1 MPLSRILL
9 VSFYQKMEVVKL
21 KFQKCFAIVSC
32 CLFIPFF
39 LLSSSPQKTIT
50 LKDIYKT
57 GKVEFF
63 PVMKISEESVT
74 GNILFKKVSSICW
87 IQNRLYVLDTDCS
100 NIKMFTTDGQFL
112 KFFGK
117 EGSRES
123 ELNVPYR
130 MNVID
135 GQLVVWEARTS
146 RFSIFSA
153 HGDFKHTLQPF
164 DKVFIENFASLGNGN
179 IVIEKIKFGSVGDDC
194 YNLIV
199 IELYSKHLQFIK
211 ELYRKQILNSRVIKT
226 PGKES
231 HYILLPFQP
240 EVSWHVL
247 PGNNGKNT
255 NKIVI
260 GCSENYIINIIDAE
274 TGVNN
279 TFSHPYSPVKI
290 NEADREQYFNSMLQ
304 KDEKGNY
311 TLHRAEQFVIDNTVF
326 PGEKPVFKRLFA
338 DYEGNILVFTYT
350 DSDNGKFPK
359 SASEFDAF
367 DSDGK
372 FINHVKIAN
381 GNEIH
386 LMRLFSMKNRIFWG
400 QSSST
405 GIPVGITKYVVN

>member
-1 MPLSRILL
+1 MCQ
-9 VSFYQKMEVVKL
+9 VQ
-21 KFQKCFAIVSC
+21 
-32 CLFIPFF
+32 
-39 LLSSSPQKTIT
+39 
-50 LKDIYKT
+50 D
-57 GKVEFF
+57 
-63 PVMKISEESVT
+63 
-74 GNILFKKVSSICW
+74 
-87 IQNRLYVLDTDCS
+87 RLYILDTFCS
-100 NIKMFTTDGQFL
+100 NIKSFTTDGRFL
-112 KFFGK
+112 ETFGK